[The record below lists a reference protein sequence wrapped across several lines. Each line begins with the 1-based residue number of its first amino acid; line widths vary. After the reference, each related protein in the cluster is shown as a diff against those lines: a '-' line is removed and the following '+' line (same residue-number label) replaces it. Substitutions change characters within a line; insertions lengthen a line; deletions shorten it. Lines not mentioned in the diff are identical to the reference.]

1 MKQLE
6 TLEPRALTIAHE
18 SVFKVAMQLRDKLI
32 TPGEANEQL
41 LSIVVGMKVA
51 LYNEFIG
58 DIMDKLGDIEQLF
71 NDVQGEVDNLDF
83 MTE

>member
-1 MKQLE
+1 MTQLDTE
-6 TLEPRALTIAHE
+6 HPRALTLAHE
-18 SVFKVAMQLRDKLI
+18 AVVKVARQLEAGLI
-32 TPGEANEQL
+32 SPMDMSAQM

-71 NDVQGEVDNLDF
+71 SDVQHEIDNMDF
-83 MTE
+83 ITE

>member
-18 SVFKVAMQLRDKLI
+18 SAFKVAMQLRDKLI
-32 TPGEANEQL
+32 TPGETNEQL

-71 NDVQGEVDNLDF
+71 SDVQHEIDNLDF
-83 MTE
+83 ITE